1 MPKTLYLID
10 GHALIFKMYYALLG
24 HSMTNAE
31 GKDTSILYGFTKY
44 LLELI
49 EHKSPDYLAVAL
61 DPPGGTFRNTL
72 YPLYKANR
80 DATPQPVIEALE
92 PIRDICR
99 SLNIPTL
106 MEMGFEADDVI
117 GTVARKFASA
127 DLTVYM
133 VTPDKDYGQLID
145 EHVIQVRPGKGGGD
159 DEVLDIEGVCSKYGI
174 SSPSQM
180 IDILTLWGDTADNV
194 PGVKGIGEKT
204 AAKLLLRYGSMEAI
218 YEHLGELSPKQRE
231 NFTEAKDHIAL
242 SKTLV
247 TIKTDVP
254 VDVDLESMAVDR
266 NYGQDAAD
274 LFAWLN
280 FNSLMHYL
288 GDIKPSRPT
297 SRKDPWKDIT
307 ITEEPSPEKFTAT
320 ASSSGKVS
328 VMMRGGGTEDGP
340 FAPIGALAMCCRKA
354 EGDFVICCAAP
365 SLFGEILRDKSI
377 AKCGYSLKNLLE
389 RLHFMGIALEG
400 SLEDISLMHYIL
412 DPEKKHSIG
421 TLSASLLGMDVEAD
435 SAPDNEEEPSLF
447 GPQPDD
453 TVLTEGDR
461 RELVATILLDEVLLG
476 MLDKEEGCLSLY
488 RDMEEPLLRVL
499 ATMEMDGVKVD
510 TSVLR
515 SFAQDLRTDMQRREQ
530 GIREKAGNPTLN
542 VSSPRQVGELLFDQ
556 LKLDPKATRSPKTN
570 QYSTDEA
577 TLQAIAHKD
586 PIVDEILQF
595 RAEKKLLST
604 YIDPFPQYVSSRTG
618 RVHTTFNQDLTAT
631 GRLSS
636 SNPNLQNIPIR
647 TEMGREIRKAFV
659 PGTPEGFILSADYSQ
674 IELRV
679 MAHLSCDAHL
689 IKAFM
694 DGVDVHSATA
704 AKIFKVSPSEVTSE
718 QRRIA
723 KTANF
728 GIIYGISS
736 FGLSQRL
743 NISNREA
750 KTLIEDYFKAFPAVQ
765 AFIQDTKAAARE
777 NLYVQTILG
786 RRRYLPDINSR
797 NATARQLAERNA
809 VNAPIQGTAAD
820 IIKLAMIR
828 VAARLKT
835 EGLRSRMV
843 LQIHDELLFD
853 ALPDEIEALRAL
865 VVEEMEN
872 VFPLTVPLS
881 VECNYGKNWL
891 EAH

>member
-44 LLELI
+44 LLDLI
-49 EHKSPDYLAVAL
+49 EQKNPTYLAVAL

-72 YPLYKANR
+72 YPQYKANR
-80 DATPQPVIEALE
+80 DATPQQVIDALE
-92 PIRDICR
+92 PIRDICHA
-99 SLNIPTL
+99 LNIPTL
-106 MEMGFEADDVI
+106 MEMGYEADDVI
-117 GTVARKFASA
+117 GTVAKRFASPE
-127 DLTVYM
+127 LKVYM
-133 VTPDKDYGQLID
+133 VTPDKDYGQLIED
-145 EHVIQVRPGKGGGD
+145 NILQLRPGKGGGE
-159 DEVLDIEGVCSKYGI
+159 DELLDPKGVCEKYGI
-174 SSPSQM
+174 SNPLQM
-180 IDILTLWGDTADNV
+180 IDILTLWGDSSDNV

-204 AAKLLLRYGSMEAI
+204 AAKLLEKYSNTEGI
-218 YEHLGELSPKQRE
+218 YEHLNELSPKQRE
-231 NFTEAKDHIAL
+231 NFKEASGHIAL

-254 VDVDLESMAVDR
+254 VDVDLDTMALNK
-266 NYGQDAAD
+266 NYGQEAAD
-274 LFAWLN
+274 LFGWLD
-280 FNSLMHYL
+280 FKSLMKYL
-288 GDIKPSRPT
+288 GDLTPNKPAAKQDPWEAISIEECPSPSKFAAAVPATGTVAVLMKGESGADPFTPIPALTLCCSIENGKYLLCCAKPSEF
-297 SRKDPWKDIT
+297 KDILGSSR
-307 ITEEPSPEKFTAT
+307 IT
-320 ASSSGKVS
+320 
-328 VMMRGGGTEDGP
+328 
-340 FAPIGALAMCCRKA
+340 
-354 EGDFVICCAAP
+354 
-365 SLFGEILRDKSI
+365 
-377 AKCGYSLKNLLE
+377 KCGYSLKSLLE
-389 RLHFMGIALEG
+389 RLGIDGIALAG
-400 SLEDISLMHYIL
+400 PLDDISLMHYLI
-412 DPEKKHSIG
+412 DPEKKHTIDV
-421 TLSASLLGMDVEAD
+421 LSTSLLGMDVEAP
-435 SAPDNEEEPSLF
+435 AEGEEGEPSLF
-447 GPQPDD
+447 GPQIDD
-453 TVLTEGDR
+453 TVLTDSDR
-461 RELVATILLDEVLLG
+461 RESVATLLLDGKLLD
-476 MLDKEEGCLSLY
+476 MLKAQEGFISLY
-488 RDMEEPLLRVL
+488 RDMEEPLLKVL
-499 ATMEMDGVKVD
+499 AQMEIDGVKVD
-510 TSVLR
+510 PSVLR
-515 SFAQDLRTDMQRREQ
+515 TFAGDLRSDMNRREE
-530 GIREKAGNPTLN
+530 GIRAKAGNPSLN
-542 VSSPRQVGELLFDQ
+542 VSSPKQIGELLFDQ
-556 LKLDPKATRSPKTN
+556 LKLDPKATRSSKTN

-604 YIDPFPQYVSSRTG
+604 YIDPFPQFISSHTG

-659 PGTPEGFILSADYSQ
+659 PATPEGLILSADYSQ

-679 MAHLSCDAHL
+679 MAHLSCDTHL
-689 IKAFM
+689 IKAFR
-694 DGVDVHSATA
+694 DGMDVHSATA
-704 AKIFKVSPSEVTSE
+704 AKIFKIESEDVTSE

-728 GIIYGISS
+728 GIMYGISP
-736 FGLSQRL
+736 FGLAQRL
-743 NISNREA
+743 KISQKEA
-750 KTLIEDYFKAFPAVQ
+750 KALIEDYFNAFPAVKT
-765 AFIQDTKAAARE
+765 FIEDTKTAARE

-786 RRRYLPDINSR
+786 RRRYLPDINAR

-820 IIKLAMIR
+820 IIKLAMIK
-828 VAARLKT
+828 VSERLHK

-853 ALPDEIEALRAL
+853 ALPEEIDVLKAL

-872 VFPLTVPLS
+872 VFQLSVPLS